1 MTTYFFITGVAAFF
15 GGWCGT
21 VPISIVTWWIL
32 HRQNQIPASDPWF
45 KISFVGSLAGLM
57 LGTTV
62 SSSVYEGIICMNAVL
77 LSGIVGVV
85 VGLVVGSIVGKA
97 ALPSLKQGAF

>member
-1 MTTYFFITGVAAFF
+1 MTSYFFVTGVAAFF

-21 VPISIVTWWIL
+21 VPISIVIWWIL
-32 HRQNQIPASDPWF
+32 HHHHSPTPPDPWF
-45 KISFVGSLAGLM
+45 KISFMGSLAGLM

-62 SSSVYEGIICMNAVL
+62 SCSVYEGTLNMGAVL

-85 VGLVVGSIVGKA
+85 VGLVVGSIVGKIS
-97 ALPSLKQGAF
+97 LPSLNQE